1 MGIANFITV
10 LRMVGTGMLL
20 YTAPLTPAFYLFY
33 TLCGITDALDGI
45 IARETKTAS
54 ALGARLDSIADLMFC
69 GVMLWKLT
77 PLLWA
82 KLPVGVWCLTGG
94 ILLVRITS
102 YIVAAVKHGTFAS
115 LHTVLNKLTGL
126 LVFLLPYFVAG
137 PFLSAFGWASAIV
150 AGIASL
156 EELILHIQ
164 AREYCLNVPSW
175 GSMLVQKA
183 SINMEKCVKQQNHR
197 GF

>member
-20 YTAPLTPAFYLFY
+20 YTAPLTPAFYLLY

-137 PFLSAFGWASAIV
+137 PFLPAFGWASAIV

-164 AREYCLNVPSW
+164 AREYCPNVPSW
-175 GSMLVQKA
+175 RSMLVQKA
-183 SINMEKCVKQQNHR
+183 SINMDKCVKQQNLR